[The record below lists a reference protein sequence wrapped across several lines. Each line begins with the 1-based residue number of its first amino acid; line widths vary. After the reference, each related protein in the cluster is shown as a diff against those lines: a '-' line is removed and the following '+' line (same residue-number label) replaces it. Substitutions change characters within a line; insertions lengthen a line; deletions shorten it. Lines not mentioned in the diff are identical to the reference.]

1 MGELLRAGETA
12 HWVGHLELPS
22 PVCVDS
28 YTCGHACTCPHTGIP
43 PTPAHLEGDRH
54 LGHTFYVTCG
64 LGDHGI
70 GFSGPSA
77 PESQFSSAGV
87 ASIAARYSVTMLHR
101 YCFFFFFFFNV
112 CTTRVELVSTCSLTA
127 GNSCR
132 AVTNL
137 WVGVN
142 SREKTLVFM
151 SKQTAGTSG
160 RYGGWWRGKQ
170 EWGYHWKC
178 KGMK

>member
-1 MGELLRAGETA
+1 MWARM
-12 HWVGHLELPS
+12 HLP
-22 PVCVDS
+22 
-28 YTCGHACTCPHTGIP
+28 TNTGIP
-43 PTPAHLEGDRH
+43 PTLAHLEGDWH
-54 LGHTFYVTCG
+54 LGHTFHLTCG

-87 ASIAARYSVTMLHR
+87 ASTAARYGVTMLLR
-101 YCFFFFFFFNV
+101 YRFLLFF
-112 CTTRVELVSTCSLTA
+112 LMSAPPGWS
-127 GNSCR
+127 GR
-132 AVTNL
+132 AVNNL

-160 RYGGWWRGKQ
+160 RL
-170 EWGYHWKC
+170 WGFC
-178 KGMK
+178 GPDFS